1 MELLIV
7 RHAIAHERDPTRWG
21 DDRARPLTAPGIK
34 RARRAAAG
42 LKQLIAPPERVL
54 TSPLTRA
61 EQTAQLLREAAGWPQ
76 AKVCALL
83 APGGSPAA
91 LLALLALLA
100 AERIARAAIV
110 GHQPDL
116 GKLLA
121 LCLPGPADAAFEL
134 RKMGVAL
141 VSFAGAPRAGRGT
154 LQWLVAPRLLR
165 AVGAAKA

>member
-1 MELLIV
+1 MELFIV
-7 RHAIAHERDPTRWG
+7 RHAIAHERDPARWA

-42 LKQLIAPPERVL
+42 LRELIAAPERVF

-61 EQTAQLLREAAGWPQ
+61 RQTAQLLREVAGWPQ
-76 AKVCALL
+76 ARVCPLL

-91 LLALLALLA
+91 VLELLSR
-100 AERIARAAIV
+100 ERIARAAVV

-121 LCLPGPADAAFEL
+121 LCLPDATDAAFEL

-141 VSFAGAPRAGRGT
+141 VSFAAAPRAGRGM
-154 LQWLVAPRLLR
+154 LQWLAAPRLLR
-165 AVGAAKA
+165 AAAKR

>member
-7 RHAIAHERDPTRWG
+7 RHAIAHERDPSRWA
-21 DDRARPLTAPGIK
+21 DDRTRPLTSPGIK

-42 LKQLIAPPERVL
+42 LRELIAPPERML
-54 TSPLTRA
+54 TSSLRRA
-61 EQTAQLLREAAGWPQ
+61 EQTAELLHEVAGWPQ
-76 AKVCALL
+76 ARVCPLL

-91 LLALLALLA
+91 LLTLLA
-100 AERIARAAIV
+100 AERIARIAIV

-121 LCLPGPADAAFEL
+121 LCLPGPAEAAFAL

-141 VSFAGAPRAGRGT
+141 VSFTSAPRAGRGT

-165 AVGAAKA
+165 AVGSARS

>member
-7 RHAIAHERDPTRWG
+7 RHAIAHERDPARWA

-42 LKQLIAPPERVL
+42 LKELIAPPERVL

-61 EQTAQLLREAAGWPQ
+61 EQTAQLLREAAGWPP

-91 LLALLALLA
+91 LLALLAG
-100 AERIARAAIV
+100 ERIARAAVV

-121 LCLPGPADAAFEL
+121 LCLPGPAEAAFEL

-154 LQWLVAPRLLR
+154 LQCLVAPRLLR
-165 AVGAAKA
+165 AAARR